1 MERSSNSL
9 KDSKGSR
16 LSKKSEETKGGQQT
30 ESNLDSN
37 VRSFKED
44 EENQQ
49 RESEYQESN
58 AGTDQQSD
66 VNKEKESS
74 DSNTENEDDDD
85 DDEESYDSDSGS
97 EENLNEG
104 EEVDTKNLLKHNFG
118 NTDKNF
124 LSEGNSSL
132 KQTQLSKTS
141 RKKTGLVVAT
151 RAIYM
156 NTTVNMPVI
165 CKLTRQPYLRHYR
178 HCHRRRSCRVSL
190 PPLQQHYPA

>member
-1 MERSSNSL
+1 M
-9 KDSKGSR
+9 KDSKNSN
-16 LSKKSEETKGGQQT
+16 LTKKSEETKGNQET
-30 ESNLDSN
+30 ESNIQSEAKSL
-37 VRSFKED
+37 V
-44 EENQQ
+44 EEEE
-49 RESEYQESN
+49 RESEFQESN
-58 AGTDQQSD
+58 MESQQQSENP
-66 VNKEKESS
+66 NKDNSQSS
-74 DSNTENEDDDD
+74 DDSDEEDD
-85 DDEESYDSDSGS
+85 DDEEESYNSSSNS
-97 EENLNEG
+97 EENMNIG

-165 CKLTRQPYLRHYR
+165 CKLISQSYLRNYSY
-178 HCHRRRSCRVSL
+178 CDCRWIGCISL
-190 PPLQQHYPA
+190 PSFQ